1 MSHIQPSFFGPHPP
15 ATPGLVISLS
25 DGENAAVAGNVVG
38 FDAILADAR
47 RRFVCAECGAEFL
60 GHQGRSSLTLIRLA
74 AWVLSPKHPAFAHM
88 ASLTVLPIG

>member
-1 MSHIQPSFFGPHPP
+1 MTAERDRAS
-15 ATPGLVISLS
+15 VISLS
-25 DGENAAVAGNVVG
+25 EGENAEVAGDVVD

-47 RRFVCAECGAEFL
+47 RRSVCAECGAEFL

>member
-1 MSHIQPSFFGPHPP
+1 MTAKRDRAS
-15 ATPGLVISLS
+15 VISLS
-25 DGENAAVAGNVVG
+25 EGENAEVAGDVVD

-47 RRFVCAECGAEFL
+47 RRFVCAECAEFL